1 MIYVWSF
8 GLPKLLH
15 WIYKPS
21 ASESTNQY
29 YTELFDFSRDT
40 DQLFKS
46 LQKVK
51 YSFLGLLN

>member
-8 GLPKLLH
+8 SLPKLLH